1 MMMPGSAGRSEL
13 FVHESPD
20 LPNQRARGHA
30 AQKIGK
36 DNMNIGTD
44 IVEISRIAEALER
57 HGEQFKKR
65 LLTEAEIALAST
77 RKDAVTFYAGRW
89 AAKEACA
96 KALGC
101 GIGAECALTDV
112 EILNDAENAPYLLL
126 HGAAEKRAEKLG
138 VKHIY
143 VSISHEKEYA
153 VAFVILEN

>member
-1 MMMPGSAGRSEL
+1 MI
-13 FVHESPD
+13 
-20 LPNQRARGHA
+20 
-30 AQKIGK
+30 IG
-36 DNMNIGTD
+36 IGTD
-44 IVEISRIAEALER
+44 ITEVSRIGELLEKSGRFKERTFTAAEQQKCDQHKESA
-57 HGEQFKKR
+57 
-65 LLTEAEIALAST
+65 AS
-77 RKDAVTFYAGRW
+77 YAGHW

>member
-1 MMMPGSAGRSEL
+1 MI
-13 FVHESPD
+13 
-20 LPNQRARGHA
+20 
-30 AQKIGK
+30 IG
-36 DNMNIGTD
+36 IGTD
-44 IVEISRIAEALER
+44 ITEVSRIGELLEKSGRFKERTFTAAEQQKCDR
-57 HGEQFKKR
+57 HKES
-65 LLTEAEIALAST
+65 TAS
-77 RKDAVTFYAGRW
+77 YAGRW

-96 KALGC
+96 QALGC

-126 HGAAEKRAEKLG
+126 HGAAEKRAEQLG

>member
-1 MMMPGSAGRSEL
+1 MI
-13 FVHESPD
+13 
-20 LPNQRARGHA
+20 
-30 AQKIGK
+30 IG
-36 DNMNIGTD
+36 IGTD
-44 IVEISRIAEALER
+44 ITEVSRIGELLEKSGRFKERTFTAAE
-57 HGEQFKKR
+57 QKKCDQHK
-65 LLTEAEIALAST
+65 ESAAS
-77 RKDAVTFYAGRW
+77 YAGRW

-126 HGAAEKRAEKLG
+126 HGAAEKRAEQLG